1 MHAGAAIATRNN
13 AGAAIATRNGAGAA
27 IATWNGAGAA
37 VAICIHLCKL
47 VLGNLD
53 ASGMNTWDVGKCLE
67 KDQGLQ
73 LRIFQNGHDFG

>member
-1 MHAGAAIATRNN
+1 MYSSWMHAGAAIATTNG
-13 AGAAIATRNGAGAA
+13 AGAAIATRND
-27 IATWNGAGAA
+27 AGAA

-53 ASGMNTWDVGKCLE
+53 ASGMKPWDVGKCLE